1 MPPPIPGALRC
12 EHDKPLIAVNT
23 LCYPNTYS
31 ELIIKCI
38 DTNGLCPGFTL
49 VSIRVALYIRT
60 PNVMT
65 NRLDMEGDDEC
76 VLLET
81 NVPCEHTNSA
91 RRASPPLDDIQY
103 WSGPQEKLDLHCG
116 MCGKSVLDLNPPFF
130 RECLKCGLW
139 CCWEC
144 YYAE

>member
-49 VSIRVALYIRT
+49 LSIRVALYIRT

-103 WSGPQEKLDLHCG
+103 WSRPQEKLDLHCG
-116 MCGKSVLDLNPPFF
+116 MCGNKVTLPPHF
-130 RECLKCGLW
+130 RKCLKCGLW

>member
-49 VSIRVALYIRT
+49 LSIRVALCAGGAG
-60 PNVMT
+60 PGVNPV
-65 NRLDMEGDDEC
+65 EC
-76 VLLET
+76 
-81 NVPCEHTNSA
+81 S
-91 RRASPPLDDIQY
+91 
-103 WSGPQEKLDLHCG
+103 
-116 MCGKSVLDLNPPFF
+116 
-130 RECLKCGLW
+130 CLCI
-139 CCWEC
+139 
-144 YYAE
+144 